1 MMPTP
6 TLHVFQRSPEPDL
19 YCAVSETR
27 AIPAFVRGNSWRYA
41 GRMLGPD
48 LASLGA
54 PDGKAA
60 EAVERLGFYIF
71 HSVQRITAR
80 KI

>member
-1 MMPTP
+1 
-6 TLHVFQRSPEPDL
+6 
-19 YCAVSETR
+19 
-27 AIPAFVRGNSWRYA
+27 
-41 GRMLGPD
+41 MLGPD